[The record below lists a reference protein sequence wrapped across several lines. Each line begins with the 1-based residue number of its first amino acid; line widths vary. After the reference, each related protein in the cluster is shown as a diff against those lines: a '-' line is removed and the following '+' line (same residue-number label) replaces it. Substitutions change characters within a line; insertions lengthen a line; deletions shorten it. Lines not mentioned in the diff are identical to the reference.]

1 MRRHS
6 QLPHLRA
13 VDETL
18 LDTVRRAVLSEAGPV
33 TSLRVAAAVRD
44 SGRLLGTAGSLAAV
58 ESINAELSGLGPLQ
72 PLLKDPK
79 ITDIFVNGP
88 RSVWVD
94 RGQGAEVVDI
104 SFTGEEQLRALAV
117 RLIASGGR
125 RLDDGSP
132 CVDVRLDGGFRI
144 HAVLPP
150 ISAQGVILSVR
161 IRRAEVFTMDELV
174 FSGFAEPGIA
184 ALLRAVIGRRLSFLI
199 SGATGTGKTTLLST
213 LLGICQLRERLVLI
227 EDAAELEPDHPHVLT
242 LEARHANAEGGGAVE
257 LTELVRQALRMSPS
271 RLIVGECRGAEVRE
285 LLSALN
291 TGHRGGGGTI
301 HANSA
306 LDVPARLAA
315 LGALAGLST
324 EAVAIQAASALDVVV
339 HLERHPSGRR
349 VAQIGVATLK
359 AGRLEVAP
367 AVSVKD
373 GSFVG
378 VATGRRSASP
388 ADPPGSAAGRDTR
401 RLVYGAGW
409 ERLLE
414 LLGGPDPG
422 PPAPSDDRGDA
433 CRVFAARVQQEQA
446 AHDRDS
452 TDRDST
458 DRDSACGGREVQTP
472 GDRGTTRSRRRG

>member
-1 MRRHS
+1 MTRHS
-6 QLPHLRA
+6 QRPRRRPL
-13 VDETL
+13 DETL

-33 TSLRVAAAVRD
+33 TPLRVAAAVRD

-72 PLLKDPK
+72 TLLKDPE

-94 RGQGAEVVDI
+94 RGQGVEAVDI
-104 SFTGEEQLRALAV
+104 SFTGEDQLRALAV

-161 IRRAEVFTMDELV
+161 IRRAEVFTLDELV
-174 FSGFAEPGIA
+174 TSGFAEPGIA
-184 ALLRAVIGRRLSFLI
+184 ALLRAVVGRRLSFLI

-213 LLGICQLRERLVLI
+213 LLGLCEPRERLVLI

-242 LEARHANAEGGGAVE
+242 LEARHANAEGGGAVD

-306 LDVPARLAA
+306 SDVPARLAA

-324 EAVAIQAASALDVVV
+324 EAVALQAASALDVVL
-339 HLERHPSGRR
+339 HLERGFTGRR
-349 VAQIGVATLK
+349 VAEIGVAALTD
-359 AGRLEVAP
+359 GRLEVIP
-367 AVSVKD
+367 AVSVRD
-373 GSFVG
+373 GSSG
-378 VATGRRSASP
+378 GGHAGRRRSAAAPELSGP
-388 ADPPGSAAGRDTR
+388 AADRTR
-401 RLVYGAGW
+401 SLMYGAGW
-409 ERLLE
+409 EQLRDRLV
-414 LLGGPDPG
+414 GSDPG
-422 PPAPSDDRGDA
+422 TPSPADVAGDGDQIPARG
-433 CRVFAARVQQEQA
+433 R
-446 AHDRDS
+446 
-452 TDRDST
+452 
-458 DRDSACGGREVQTP
+458 
-472 GDRGTTRSRRRG
+472 RSG